1 MRRLRAVVAVAAA
14 AAAGAGAGL
23 ATGAGSAPALPAS
36 ASAKASALRTTSV
49 GVGLREFRIALY
61 RSRIRPG
68 RVRLN
73 LENLGEDRHDVQVL
87 GPSGGATASVV
98 RATSPEVRPGA
109 RYTLRLT
116 LKRRGLYRLVCTIGD
131 HEARGM
137 VARLRVVRRL

>member
-1 MRRLRAVVAVAAA
+1 MRRLCAIAAVAAA
-14 AAAGAGAGL
+14 LGAGAAGIAAGA
-23 ATGAGSAPALPAS
+23 ATRPAMS
-36 ASAKASALRTTSV
+36 ASATSSALRTTSV

-73 LENLGEDRHDVQVL
+73 LENLGEDGHDVQVL
-87 GPSGGATASVV
+87 GPSGGSTASLV
-98 RATSPEVRPGA
+98 RATSPEVEPGE
-109 RYTLRLT
+109 RHTLKLT

-137 VARLRVVRRL
+137 VARLRVVKRL

>member
-1 MRRLRAVVAVAAA
+1 MRRLRAGGAVAAVLAGAVALA
-14 AAAGAGAGL
+14 AAAGSGPAR
-23 ATGAGSAPALPAS
+23 SAAADAAP
-36 ASAKASALRTTSV
+36 LRTTSV

-61 RSRIRPG
+61 RSRVRPG

-73 LENLGEDRHDVQVL
+73 LENLGEDGHDVRVL
-87 GPSGGATASVV
+87 GPSGATASLV
-98 RATSPEVRPGA
+98 RATSPEVKPGT
-109 RYTLRLT
+109 RYTLKVT